1 MRIRDKRILSN
12 SPKGATEGEL
22 SIPPSPLR
30 GSSFRTCLSG
40 VAFPLHVPFCAGDFQ
55 LRSYELHTLPGVSPP
70 LRGSWNSWMRAV
82 TGVPLIAPP
91 LPKIRRPS
99 GALGNPTRVQA
110 PNKKEMLNMSKRQT
124 ERKVK
129 CSIGANAKT

>member
-82 TGVPLIAPP
+82 TGVCLSASRQRFSIRSSLHPCLRSAAPP
-91 LPKIRRPS
+91 GLLEIPH
-99 GALGNPTRVQA
+99 AC
-110 PNKKEMLNMSKRQT
+110 KRQT
-124 ERKVK
+124 KRKIK
-129 CSIGANAKT
+129 CST